1 MFNASALHFEDPER
15 WHQDAPTLPSLMFQG
30 VNKDGGGGGG
40 GGAREKRPKKWG
52 VGETF
57 K

>member
-1 MFNASALHFEDPER
+1 
-15 WHQDAPTLPSLMFQG
+15 MFQG
-30 VNKDGGGGGG
+30 VNKDGGGGG
-40 GGAREKRPKKWG
+40 ALEKRPKKGG